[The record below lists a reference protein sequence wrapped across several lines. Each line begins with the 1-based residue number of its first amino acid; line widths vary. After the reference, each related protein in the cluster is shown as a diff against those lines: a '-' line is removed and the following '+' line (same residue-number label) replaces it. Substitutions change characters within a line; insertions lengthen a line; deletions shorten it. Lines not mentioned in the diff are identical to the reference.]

1 MIRKLLLS
9 AAALA
14 ALLPGAAYA
23 DWFQASSKHFVVYSN
38 DSSANV
44 KAYAQ
49 RLERFDKA
57 ISVLHVAKEVPR
69 GPAARVTIFVVDNVD
84 AVQKLHP
91 GAAGFFSSRSSGSVA
106 FMPRVGGDGGLSA
119 QAIMFHEYSHYWMFS
134 NWSDAAFPYWFTEG
148 FAEFHAT
155 AIVKPDGAMIF
166 GANPLYRRYT
176 VDNASLMPVPNLLKV
191 KPSENLSGASR
202 DAVYSRGWL
211 LMHYLTF
218 DAERRKQLASYIGA
232 INGGQTPAA
241 AGKLLGNANTLDVKM
256 NSWGAQRRYP
266 SIMLTPAELPIGE
279 VTVRPLTPGEVAIMP
294 ALIQSKTGVDDK
306 KSRNVVELARKIAAA
321 FPNDPAVQN
330 ELAEA
335 EFDFTSTNT
344 KLSDADA
351 IAGYARAEAAADRAI
366 AAEPKSIH
374 ALLYKGMAMEQALV
388 KAKVAD
394 PAKWTAARKWFLAAN
409 KVDAEDPEP
418 LVQYYESFQL
428 AKVKPTSNAEN
439 GVIYAYALAPYDNG
453 VRFFATRA
461 LLSQGKAKE
470 ARIALAPVAYNA
482 EGGDFSERA
491 QKVLAAIDAN
501 DVAGAIKIL
510 DTKPDDKKDGKGKNS
525 NS

>member
-1 MIRKLLLS
+1 
-9 AAALA
+9 
-14 ALLPGAAYA
+14 
-23 DWFQASSKHFVVYSN
+23 
-38 DSSANV
+38 
-44 KAYAQ
+44 
-49 RLERFDKA
+49 
-57 ISVLHVAKEVPR
+57 
-69 GPAARVTIFVVDNVD
+69 
-84 AVQKLHP
+84 
-91 GAAGFFSSRSSGSVA
+91 
-106 FMPRVGGDGGLSA
+106 
-119 QAIMFHEYSHYWMFS
+119 
-134 NWSDAAFPYWFTEG
+134 
-148 FAEFHAT
+148 
-155 AIVKPDGAMIF
+155 
-166 GANPLYRRYT
+166 
-176 VDNASLMPVPNLLKV
+176 
-191 KPSENLSGASR
+191 
-202 DAVYSRGWL
+202 
-211 LMHYLTF
+211 
-218 DAERRKQLASYIGA
+218 
-232 INGGQTPAA
+232 
-241 AGKLLGNANTLDVKM
+241 
-256 NSWGAQRRYP
+256 
-266 SIMLTPAELPIGE
+266 
-279 VTVRPLTPGEVAIMP
+279 
-294 ALIQSKTGVDDK
+294 
-306 KSRNVVELARKIAAA
+306 
-321 FPNDPAVQN
+321 
-330 ELAEA
+330 LAEA